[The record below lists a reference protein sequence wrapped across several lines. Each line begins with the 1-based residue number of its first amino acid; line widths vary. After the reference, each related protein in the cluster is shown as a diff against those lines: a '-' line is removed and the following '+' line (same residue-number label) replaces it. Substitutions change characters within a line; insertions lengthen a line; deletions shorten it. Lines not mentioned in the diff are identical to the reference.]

1 MRVNE
6 RTISWT
12 KCKLWSWSYKLSFLC
27 TYWPAKAKLMPSFIC
42 SSSTTW
48 LTLSVRDR
56 TRLGRRFNSVKKTVY
71 WMRWVRHMTM
81 SFSDIYYRCPHCA
94 FKCVWMT
101 IINGSLIFFP
111 SVWRDD
117 FPKLTNQRHVQ
128 VPPQTC
134 AVKDWFFNSFTTK
147 IASFKVRRS
156 LVIYLIIYIFFWRVV
171 LELHAHLASVI

>member
-12 KCKLWSWSYKLSFLC
+12 KCKLWSWSYVFSFLC
-27 TYWPAKAKLMPSFIC
+27 TYWPAKAKLMPSFISVLQVQRGLHC
-42 SSSTTW
+42 PYVKEHAW
-48 LTLSVRDR
+48 AADLTAL
-56 TRLGRRFNSVKKTVY
+56 KKTVY
-71 WMRWVRHMTM
+71 WMRWVRRMTM

-117 FPKLTNQRHVQ
+117 FPKLTI
-128 VPPQTC
+128 
-134 AVKDWFFNSFTTK
+134 KDMYKYLLKRVLLRIDFLTPSRPK
-147 IASFKVRRS
+147 SLHLRS
-156 LVIYLIIYIFFWRVV
+156 G
-171 LELHAHLASVI
+171 EA

>member
-12 KCKLWSWSYKLSFLC
+12 KCKLWSWSYVFSFLC
-27 TYWPAKAKLMPSFIC
+27 TYWPAKAKLMPSFI
-42 SSSTTW
+42 
-48 LTLSVRDR
+48 SVLQVQRGLHCPVRER

-71 WMRWVRHMTM
+71 WMRCVRHMTM

-94 FKCVWMT
+94 FKCAWMT

-134 AVKDWFFNSFTTK
+134 AVKDWFLNSFTTK
-147 IASFKVRRS
+147 IASFKVQRS

-171 LELHAHLASVI
+171 LELHASVI